1 MDNEVFEALG
11 TAPPGDLFNALR
23 FFNHIS
29 SFSEVER
36 KAFRAAGKS
45 LDGAAAAP
53 APAAAAATAAAD
65 NDDDFDLFDDEDDEA
80 VEKRNAER
88 VAAYQA
94 KKAKSNISKLI
105 FKKILFSN

>member
-1 MDNEVFEALG
+1 MFEALG

-53 APAAAAATAAAD
+53 APAAAAAAD

-94 KKAKSNISKLI
+94 KKAKSYFLNNFFYQFNLI
-105 FKKILFSN
+105 F